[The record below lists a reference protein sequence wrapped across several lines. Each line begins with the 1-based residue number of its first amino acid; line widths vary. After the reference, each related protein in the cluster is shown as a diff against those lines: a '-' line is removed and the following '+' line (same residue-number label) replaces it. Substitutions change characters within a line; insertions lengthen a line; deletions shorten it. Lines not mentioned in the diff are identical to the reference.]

1 MTIETICNLLLAAL
15 AEAGLKESTLF
26 NYKGAVRRFKAF
38 CSERDV
44 VDYTPEIGK
53 AYADDVISIAAKD
66 ITCRGDYQGCSPL
79 TTIPAN
85 LIFPS

>member
-38 CSERDV
+38 CGFFITS
-44 VDYTPEIGK
+44 DYVESTFARKIQNYFGFLL
-53 AYADDVISIAAKD
+53 AYSYLC
-66 ITCRGDYQGCSPL
+66 TR
-79 TTIPAN
+79 
-85 LIFPS
+85 